1 MASRRILVTGG
12 TRSGKSAYAEQ
23 LLADEPAVTYLAPG
37 PPADPAVD
45 PEWASRIAVH
55 QARRPAHWTTVET
68 DDLPGALRTAARQAV
83 MIDSLGS
90 WVTAVLDRLEA
101 WTQPAGGLER
111 RVRRP
116 GDRPGGGLA
125 VLPPGRAVAVTN
137 EVGLGL
143 VSEHRSGRVF
153 TDRLGSL
160 NQAVARASDEVR
172 FAGLR
177 APARPACRRCEGE
190 RYDRHTALI
199 PRPRPA

>member
-23 LLADEPAVTYLAPG
+23 LLADQAAVTYLAPG
-37 PPADPAVD
+37 PPADPASD

-68 DDLPGALRTAARQAV
+68 ADLPGALRAAARTSL

-90 WVTAVLDRLEA
+90 WVTATLDRLEA
-101 WTQPAGGLER
+101 WSQPPQAWSDAFVDEVTDLVDAWRSCR
-111 RVRRP
+111 RT
-116 GDRPGGGLA
+116 
-125 VLPPGRAVAVTN
+125 AVAVTN

-160 NQAVARASDEVR
+160 NQAVARASDEVILMV
-172 FAGLR
+172 AGLPLR
-177 APARPACRRCEGE
+177 
-190 RYDRHTALI
+190 L
-199 PRPRPA
+199 

>member
-23 LLADEPAVTYLAPG
+23 LLADEAAVTYLALG
-37 PPADPAVD
+37 PPPDPALD

-68 DDLPGALRTAARQAV
+68 DDLPGALRTAAGEAV

-101 WTQPAGGLER
+101 WSAPPEAWSDAYDDQVTDLVEAWRSCR
-111 RVRRP
+111 RV
-116 GDRPGGGLA
+116 
-125 VLPPGRAVAVTN
+125 AVAVTN

-160 NQAVARASDEVR
+160 NQAVARASDDVILMV
-172 FAGLR
+172 AGR
-177 APARPACRRCEGE
+177 ALP
-190 RYDRHTALI
+190 L
-199 PRPRPA
+199 